1 MYFELTDELKN
12 CIETTIY
19 KRLKAFEEYLGGV
32 DIEKDI
38 SWDGDPCLRV
48 TIHVRDDLDI
58 EAYSKKSLGLGVDIR
73 EAMGEKYETI
83 FPYLRLKSFAAEA
96 TA

>member
-1 MYFELTDELKN
+1 MYFELTDELKD

-19 KRLKAFEEYLGGV
+19 KRLKAFEEYLGDV
-32 DIEKDI
+32 DIEKGI
-38 SWDGDPCLRV
+38 NWDGDPCLHI

-58 EAYSKKSLGLGVDIR
+58 EAYSKKSLGLGLYIS
-73 EAMGEKYETI
+73 EAMGEKYGDI
-83 FPYLRLKSFAAEA
+83 FPYWRIKSFEAEA